1 MSETTVLLNRA
12 YHRKYSFSSRRF
24 PESVLFGDMLKILF
38 GLESLGEWRAC
49 AARCPSERYDFGMV
63 CTVC

>member
-12 YHRKYSFSSRRF
+12 CHRKYSFSSRRF
-24 PESVLFGDMLKILF
+24 PESVLLGDML
-38 GLESLGEWRAC
+38 ESSAEWRAC